1 MKSSRSATASH
12 AEREGILAVLTEQST
27 IGISPADAWVRDGM
41 SRAEADV
48 LATEIIAGAEAVAT
62 SPGIRTALQFDP
74 AIIAGRS
81 IFSKCRIAADPV
93 DLGPRAG
100 NPVLNPEDTAFIDRA
115 VFELLAC

>member
-1 MKSSRSATASH
+1 MP
-12 AEREGILAVLTEQST
+12 TEQST

-74 AIIAGRS
+74 AITAGRS
-81 IFSKCRIAADPV
+81 DGGRHIHEVVSQITQPFSSAPEPVQTSAD
-93 DLGPRAG
+93 DWKGRLGAR
-100 NPVLNPEDTAFIDRA
+100 
-115 VFELLAC
+115 